1 MRVLL
6 VEDSQILRDSI
17 STGLRQAGYA
27 VDTAGDGNAGLW
39 YAESND
45 YDVIVLDLMLPGID
59 GLTILRKLRAEGKES
74 QVLIL
79 TAKDAVADRVKGLR
93 EGADDYMVKPF
104 AFEELLARVESLSRR
119 RHGVKSPRIQLGDLV
134 LDTAARTVYRGSESI
149 ELAPREYALLEYLAL
164 RQGQVVTRAEIE
176 AHIYDDQVDP
186 MSNVIDA
193 AVYAL
198 RKRIDS
204 PGKPSIILTRR
215 GMGYT
220 LQAQPP
226 QVVAA
231 AATAGIAT
239 AQTPA
244 VSKA

>member
-17 STGLRQAGYA
+17 GTGLRQAGYA
-27 VDTAGDGNAGLW
+27 VDTAADGNAGLW
-39 YAESND
+39 NAQSND
-45 YDVIVLDLMLPGID
+45 YDVIVLDLMLPGMD
-59 GLTILRKLRAEGKES
+59 GLSILKKLRADGKES

-104 AFEELLARVESLSRR
+104 AFEELLARVESLARR
-119 RHGVKSPRIQLGDLV
+119 RHGVKNPRIAIGELV
-134 LDTAARTVYRGSESI
+134 LDTAARTVYRGAEAI

-176 AHIYDDQVDP
+176 EHIYDDQVDP

-193 AVYAL
+193 AVYTL
-198 RKRIDS
+198 RKRIDT
-204 PGKPSIILTRR
+204 PGKPSIIQTRR

-220 LQAQPP
+220 LQAQQP
-226 QVVAA
+226 QQQQQQV
-231 AATAGIAT
+231 TAG
-239 AQTPA
+239 
-244 VSKA
+244 KA